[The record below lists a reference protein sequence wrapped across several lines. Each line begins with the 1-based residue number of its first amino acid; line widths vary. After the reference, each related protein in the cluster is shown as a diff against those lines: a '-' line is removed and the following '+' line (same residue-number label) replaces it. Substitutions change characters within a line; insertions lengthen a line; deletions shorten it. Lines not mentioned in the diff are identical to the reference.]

1 MGRSAYRTKAENPV
15 SILNRDFYHSDGHTN
30 SGADQ
35 GNTNGKRILIVTAP
49 LPPFSSRQRWR
60 LYCSVSW
67 GWRLR
72 GVAKIGQAV
81 IRTVH

>member
-30 SGADQ
+30 NGADQ

-67 GWRLR
+67 SWRLG